1 MIDYFNTYAPVAW
14 ISIIRGLISL
24 VALNHI
30 VVNQM
35 DVKYFFFFFFFNT
48 DIEEEI
54 YIYIYM
60 EHTERFVVPYCERK
74 VCKLIKSL
82 YMA

>member
-30 VVNQM
+30 VVHQM
-35 DVKYFFFFFFFNT
+35 DVESIFFFNT
-48 DIEEEI
+48 DIDEEI
-54 YIYIYM
+54 YIYIYI
-60 EHTERFVVPYCERK
+60 YG
-74 VCKLIKSL
+74 
-82 YMA
+82 AD